1 MILLNEKNTLLKD
14 EKRAFLA
21 AEESESR
28 ENELIVITI
37 LIAPHAKMLQGQK
50 SQKAVEIPNG
60 MAVS

>member
-1 MILLNEKNTLLKD
+1 MLKD

>member
-1 MILLNEKNTLLKD
+1 MLKD

-21 AEESESR
+21 AEESGSR

-37 LIAPHAKMLQGQK
+37 LIAPHAKMLQGQ